1 MALTELSFPDG
12 AKLYETLPNFEHFLR
27 LLNHDLFSPYAL

>member
-1 MALTELSFPDG
+1 MALTELPFPV
-12 AKLYETLPNFEHFLR
+12 ETLPNFEHFLR